1 MGTELLLALGLP
13 IAYLLITTAWLLS
26 DRVQMPG
33 LLRRLSRRDALLWNT
48 MVGLTIALSTLR
60 WALADRKSTR
70 LNSSHI
76 PLSRM
81 PSSA

>member
-1 MGTELLLALGLP
+1 MGTELLLALSLP

-48 MVGLTIALSTLR
+48 MVGLTIALSALR
-60 WALADRKSTR
+60 WALAR
-70 LNSSHI
+70 
-76 PLSRM
+76 
-81 PSSA
+81 

>member
-48 MVGLTIALSTLR
+48 MVGLTIALSALR
-60 WALADRKSTR
+60 WALAR
-70 LNSSHI
+70 
-76 PLSRM
+76 
-81 PSSA
+81 

>member
-26 DRVQMPG
+26 DGVQLPR

-60 WALADRKSTR
+60 WALAR
-70 LNSSHI
+70 
-76 PLSRM
+76 
-81 PSSA
+81 